1 MKVAC
6 LEMVRNLVYE
16 PPLDYDVLF
25 LFNGAEEPLLPAS
38 HAFVTQHPLAKR
50 CSLRFFYPPLRVA
63 HTHHS
68 TTE

>member
-1 MKVAC
+1 
-6 LEMVRNLVYE
+6 MVRNLVHE

-50 CSLRFFYPPLRVA
+50 YSAFIISLLYFIIVIIYPHMAVI
-63 HTHHS
+63 
-68 TTE
+68 